1 MQIETLEDKK
11 SKSGFKSPYRA
22 LFQPLQ
28 LKNLILKNRIL
39 STSHAPAYAEGGMPG
54 ERYQLYHEEKAK
66 GGLAMTMF
74 GGASTFTADSPPS
87 FGQIYVGS
95 DDVIPY
101 FKAFADRI
109 HRHDVALMCQISHV
123 GRRTVGSRGAWLPAI
138 SSSALKEPAHGTYPK
153 AMEPSDFRRVAESY
167 GAAARRCRDGGLD
180 GCELIVTGH
189 IIGQFWSPLINKRRD
204 EHGGSLDN
212 RLRFTFQILE
222 TIRKAVGPDF
232 IVGIRM
238 SVDEFIEGGVRLDEA
253 TEIARRL
260 DASGLVDFLNIN
272 GSAGWTKAGLASSV
286 PGMAYPGSLYVH
298 LAAHIRKAVSLPIF
312 HAARVGDLASANS
325 AVAEG
330 MVDMIGMTRAHIA
343 DPYLIRKHLDGREE
357 QTRLCVGASY
367 CIDRIYVGNDAL
379 CIQNAATGREATMP
393 HVIEPTK
400 RAKRKIVVVGAGP
413 GGLEAARV
421 SAERGHEV
429 VLFEAAAEVG
439 GQVLLAARASWRR
452 HLIGVTRWLNDE
464 ITRLGVTVHLNT
476 YADSNDILAQK
487 PDVVIIATGGVPN
500 MELVEGGELAASV
513 WDVLSSQVKPKEDVL
528 VFDDRSDHQALSA
541 CEFLAE
547 AGSKVELVTTDRNVG
562 YGVGATNAIVH
573 LKNLY
578 KLGVQMTPDRRL
590 VSIARD
596 GNRLRAVLR
605 NEYTGEEEVRVASQ
619 VVLECGTSPSD
630 ELYLEL
636 RDQSRN
642 EGEYDLTAFGEG
654 RLETIVR
661 DPDASFELYR
671 VGDAISS
678 RNIHAAIYDSL
689 RLCKDM

>member
-1 MQIETLEDKK
+1 MQIETLKDKK

-22 LFQPLQ
+22 LFQSLQ

-487 PDVVIIATGGVPN
+487 PDVVIIATGVPN

-661 DPDASFELYR
+661 NPDASFELYR